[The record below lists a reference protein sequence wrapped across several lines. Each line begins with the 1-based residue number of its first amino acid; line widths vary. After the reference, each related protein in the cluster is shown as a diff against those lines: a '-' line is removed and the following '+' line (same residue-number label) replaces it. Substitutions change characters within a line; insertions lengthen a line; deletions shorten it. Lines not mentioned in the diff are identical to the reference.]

1 MTEACKER
9 TLESLAI
16 GHQVRQRQVDSS
28 VELEKFPQPA
38 PFPSGPITYLHRSV
52 GRQRYSRNSS
62 RKRPPYLH
70 QVQKMSRSSR
80 SLPRPAQDIP
90 RSSPQAYPRFAHNV
104 THCGNHYHICSTLFR
119 GFKRLWVYGKHF
131 AAGGL
136 MAYLASACCCCH
148 TSTMGW
154 RWLEACTTMLGI
166 CDAAFEQGNGTCARN
181 V

>member
-80 SLPRPAQDIP
+80 SVPRPAQDIP
-90 RSSPQAYPRFAHNV
+90 RSSPQAYPRFAHNA
-104 THCGNHYHICSTLFR
+104 THCGNHYHICSILFR

-154 RWLEACTTMLGI
+154 RWLEA
-166 CDAAFEQGNGTCARN
+166 
-181 V
+181 

>member
-28 VELEKFPQPA
+28 VELEKFQQPA

-52 GRQRYSRNSS
+52 GSQRYSRNSS
-62 RKRPPYLH
+62 IKRPPCLH

-104 THCGNHYHICSTLFR
+104 THCGNHYHICSFSFVDLR
-119 GFKRLWVYGKHF
+119 GCGSTENISLLEVSW
-131 AAGGL
+131 L
-136 MAYLASACCCCH
+136 YLASACCCCH

-154 RWLEACTTMLGI
+154 RWLEA
-166 CDAAFEQGNGTCARN
+166 
-181 V
+181 

>member
-9 TLESLAI
+9 TLESRLQLATEY
-16 GHQVRQRQVDSS
+16 VNDKWTPPWS
-28 VELEKFPQPA
+28 
-38 PFPSGPITYLHRSV
+38 
-52 GRQRYSRNSS
+52 SRNSNS
-62 RKRPPYLH
+62 LRLSQVVLLHIYTEALEVNDTPETAAKKKRPPCLH

-104 THCGNHYHICSTLFR
+104 THCGNHYHICSILFR

-136 MAYLASACCCCH
+136 MAL
-148 TSTMGW
+148 
-154 RWLEACTTMLGI
+154 LGI
-166 CDAAFEQGNGTCARN
+166 SVLLLSHVDYGLAVA
-181 V
+181 